1 MLTLANSKKG
11 DANYGVTGLGQE
23 LVQGRIEGR
32 PVLSFPLRHTRGQ
45 KAASLPRGELSLSY

>member
-11 DANYGVTGLGQE
+11 DANYRVTGLDQE

-32 PVLSFPLRHTRGQ
+32 PVLSFPLRQIRGQ
-45 KAASLPRGELSLSY
+45 KAASLTRGELSPSY